1 LLQILLSSNIF
12 TLVKL
17 QLTDMVFADDTGWRH
32 FRCEDRH
39 LKILAASDPELYEAA
54 VARVAGS
61 GVDVTSALAASPPRR
76 KPAQSRPRFGLK
88 TIAAQ
93 RRHLSKK

>member
-1 LLQILLSSNIF
+1 MSSNIF

-39 LKILAASDPELYEAA
+39 LKVLAASDPELYEAA

-93 RRHLSKK
+93 RRHLSKKEFE